1 VMDSFSSFST
11 VDLVFVTITG
21 FVSLLAQ
28 RPRLEYMCYNSSS
41 GRTEYID

>member
-1 VMDSFSSFST
+1 MNSFLSISA

-28 RPRLEYMCYNSSS
+28 RPRLQYMCYNSSN